1 MKKTI
6 LALLICLFSVNVNAF
21 PYLPDTESAI
31 SVLPDDNIILSADWL
46 KEEYLKK
53 PTENIVISPMS
64 VYLIS
69 TLLQSGA
76 ENETLKELSEFLNA
90 SSKRMRTEE
99 YAYQNPKPYKNN
111 AVSDYLNT
119 LSESIQISN
128 SLWGN
133 FFKESF
139 KENAVS
145 VFKADVFPLPEN
157 TSKINAFISEKTMG
171 KINGILPE
179 RPLSPKDNLFLVNT
193 VYFKDEWRIP
203 FETYE
208 TKKAEFQT
216 PAKKK
221 EVAMMH
227 HIFRSLP
234 YFENEKIQAIALPY
248 KNGDK
253 MYLIL
258 PKKEVSFSEFM
269 SELSYKDIF
278 LNMRDLPVL
287 VKLPRFKIESETID
301 LIPYFKSNN
310 VQRIFNPAL
319 SELGS
324 VSDKETYVSSFLHR
338 AVIEVDETGT
348 EAAAV
353 TAIAM
358 ANSAMPFGL
367 KRQDMLL
374 EFIADRPFIFMI
386 NDGLFI
392 GIVNEPEDYTS
403 HKKNMLFP

>member
-1 MKKTI
+1 MKKII
-6 LALLICLFSVNVNAF
+6 LCLAICLFSLNVNAF
-21 PYLPDTESAI
+21 PYLSEDSSI
-31 SVLPDDNIILSADWL
+31 SVLPDDNIVLSAQWL
-46 KEEYLKK
+46 KEEYTKN
-53 PTENIVISPMS
+53 PTGNIVVSPMS

-76 ENETLKELSEFLNA
+76 ESETLKELTEFLNT
-90 SSKRMRTEE
+90 SSKRMHPEE
-99 YAYQNPKPYKNN
+99 YVYQNPKPYKNN

-119 LSESIQISN
+119 LSGSIQISN

-139 KENAVS
+139 KQNAQDI
-145 VFKADVFPLPEN
+145 FKAETFPLPQN
-157 TSKINAFISEKTMG
+157 TSEINTFVSEKTHG
-171 KINGILPE
+171 KINHILQE

-193 VYFKDEWRIP
+193 VYFKDEWQIP
-203 FETYE
+203 FEAYA

-216 PAKKK
+216 PTKKK

-269 SELSYKDIF
+269 RELSYKDIF

-348 EAAAV
+348 EAAAA

-358 ANSAMPFGL
+358 TNSAMAFGL

-392 GIVNEPEDYTS
+392 GIVNEPDDYTS